1 MDYLET
7 YIPKEYLALK
17 INYCKK
23 QLEQLPKVKLC
34 EYHTSGEAVKRII
47 IGKHR
52 YNLDSSNGKK
62 YYAIWLEKKKRE
74 KQLQIY
80 QVVWDSHYNSEPLT
94 ECVPH
99 KASRKLYISPDKYV
113 ILNKAFFDSL
123 ENDANKDYPKN

>member
-34 EYHTSGEAVKRII
+34 EYHTSGETIKRIVV
-47 IGKHR
+47 GKHR

-74 KQLQIY
+74 KLKQPSVAAQLEMLLPLILLEVLLKIFGHMVVEEMTQI
-80 QVVWDSHYNSEPLT
+80 
-94 ECVPH
+94 
-99 KASRKLYISPDKYV
+99 V
-113 ILNKAFFDSL
+113 IQEFQ
-123 ENDANKDYPKN
+123 NDMVKK